1 MFFSVRHFMVALPP
15 YTFSLLNVALL
26 VGMTVFILVRRP
38 RQALT
43 WAFAAVMMGLAI
55 FFLADVAQHQ
65 PAISTRAVSRWQ
77 FILNQGSAL
86 AIYSAL
92 VLLFLLRDRQLAK
105 WEVVVACLI
114 VARMIIDA
122 IWLAGRYLPE
132 APYGCLGPAGF
143 GRFPC
148 LYDEP
153 VAIATAVI
161 AELALAVLFISTTFK
176 AAEPKRSILR
186 RYLLWIVLLVV
197 ASSVIWQALELN
209 GRAKPGVL
217 PIAPATLI
225 AFVLVLRLFLA
236 LEEADTG
243 VQIPAVGWRVFL
255 WGALLLTAVL
265 VDVMWG
271 VPNAPVW
278 TLLVVV
284 AGTTAGA
291 AMLVNSLTRHNAL
304 APAKLDPSPPAPC
317 HVVPPSP
324 SLDEPLRVYLFGPM
338 RVVRDN
344 ETLPNTSEIWRSS
357 KTRSLLAYLAL
368 KCDQCAT
375 QIELVDAL
383 WPNNGDWNG
392 ASDARNRKNLHSY
405 LSTLRRVLEPDGARG
420 SETFVTR
427 DSERLYL
434 CRTPDL
440 WVDVWEFERLVE
452 TATAHQSA
460 GRTEDLTAA
469 LDRLTAL
476 YDPEGL
482 LPDEQYLPLEFVEP
496 YREHYRRR
504 WQWALRLLKAHHAAL
519 GTEERAVHTATSM
532 RQAAS

>member
-1 MFFSVRHFMVALPP
+1 MIALPP

-26 VGMTVFILVRRP
+26 AGMTVFILVRRP
-38 RQALT
+38 RQLLT
-43 WAFAAVMMGLAI
+43 WAFAGVMLGLAI
-55 FFLADVAQHQ
+55 FFLADVAQYQ
-65 PAISTRAVSRWQ
+65 PAISARAVSIWQ
-77 FILNQGSAL
+77 FTLNQGSAL
-86 AIYSAL
+86 AILAALAL
-92 VLLFLLRDRQLAK
+92 VFLLRDKQLAR
-105 WEVVVACLI
+105 WEIAVACLI
-114 VARMIIDA
+114 VARMIIDM
-122 IWLAGRYLPE
+122 IWLAGEYLPDT
-132 APYGCLGPAGF
+132 PYGCLGPAGF

-153 VAIATAVI
+153 RAIATAVI
-161 AELALAVLFISTTFK
+161 AELALAGLFINTTFK

-186 RYLLWIVLLVV
+186 RYLLWIVLLIV
-197 ASSVIWQALELN
+197 ASSVIWQALELT

-236 LEEADTG
+236 LEEAETG

-255 WGALLLTAVL
+255 WAALLLTAVL

-271 VPNAPVW
+271 IPNAPVW

-304 APAKLDPSPPAPC
+304 AQTKLDPALSEAARTVAPFSSP
-317 HVVPPSP
+317 
-324 SLDEPLRVYLFGPM
+324 DEPLRVYLFGPL
-338 RVVRDN
+338 RVVRDG
-344 ETLPNTSEIWRSS
+344 ETLPNTSQIWRSG

-368 KCDQCAT
+368 KGEHGAT

-383 WPNNGDWNG
+383 WPGNGGWNG
-392 ASDARNRKNLHSY
+392 ADDARNRKNLHSY
-405 LSTLRRVLEPDGARG
+405 LSTLRRVLEPDGERG
-420 SETFVTR
+420 SEAFIVR

-434 CRTPDL
+434 QRTPDL

-452 TATAHQSA
+452 TAIAHQRA
-460 GRTEDLTAA
+460 GRTDDLTAA
-469 LDRLTAL
+469 LDQLTAL
-476 YDPEGL
+476 YDAEGL
-482 LPDEQYLPLEFVEP
+482 LPDDLHLPLEFVEP
-496 YREHYRRR
+496 YREHCRRR
-504 WQWALRLLKAHHAAL
+504 WQWALRLLQTHHDAL
-519 GTEERAVHTATSM
+519 GNEERAARTATSM